1 MLPFPPA
8 EGEGTFGGAKV
19 VKLGV
24 GPRVPH
30 ASRRDRRDRRR
41 RKRLVCTQL
50 GLKGLQLALKGSEAS
65 GEACLCGHV
74 GDGLSVSVL

>member
-8 EGEGTFGGAKV
+8 EGEGTFGGTKV

-30 ASRRDRRDRRR
+30 ASRRDATSSAAAA
-41 RKRLVCTQL
+41 RLSCQGGGRVL
-50 GLKGLQLALKGSEAS
+50 GAHDGVDVLKHEAF
-65 GEACLCGHV
+65 
-74 GDGLSVSVL
+74 